1 MGRGRG
7 GRAGSQVDPEGIL
20 AALNPEQRRAAET
33 VRGPVCILA
42 GAGSGKTT
50 TITRRIAY
58 QVATG
63 AFAAG
68 EILAVTFTDKAAT
81 EMRTRLDALGV
92 RGVSARTFHSSALRQ
107 LHHLAP
113 ATGEILSSKA
123 FWLRQLAGALPKA
136 YRFRPVA
143 DLAAEIEWAK
153 NRRLTPETYPEALGD
168 HVPPIPADLV
178 QRVFRRYE
186 ERKRREARI
195 DFEDVLD
202 LLVRLYEQHPEAAT
216 RFRSRCRAI
225 TVDEYQDVNLL
236 QQALLDIW
244 LGERD
249 ELCVVGD
256 DYQAIYSFTGATP
269 RYLIELPKR
278 FPHAAVIRLE
288 TNYRSTPEVL
298 GLANRL
304 VPRLGG
310 APKQLRSVAADG
322 PEPVLERVADE
333 PGWVRERVAELHA
346 GGVAYEEIA
355 VLYRVNARSED
366 FEEVL
371 ADAGIPYQVRGG
383 AFIARPAARAVL
395 RRLRRAAT
403 LDARD
408 AVEEAAA
415 LEGLLDVV
423 PDGLGEEEATRQAD
437 LARLLRLAEQ
447 FDGTTDEFTADLTA
461 RFGADSEGRG
471 VHLLTYHRAKG
482 LEWDA
487 VFLPLLV
494 EGELPAR
501 QARSPEAVDEER
513 RLLYVGITRA
523 RRRLHLT
530 WGTGTPSRF
539 LEELGVRRSEPAPRR
554 RQSQVGVA
562 AGYIRP
568 LPADVHPDALAALK
582 TWRKERAREDGVPAY
597 VVFHDRTLEEIAGR
611 IPRSPA
617 ELQAVSGV
625 GPAKLERYGGD
636 VVRVLMPF
644 ASPSAPPD

>member
-1 MGRGRG
+1 M
-7 GRAGSQVDPEGIL
+7 
-20 AALNPEQRRAAET
+20 
-33 VRGPVCILA
+33 
-42 GAGSGKTT
+42 
-50 TITRRIAY
+50 
-58 QVATG
+58 
-63 AFAAG
+63 
-68 EILAVTFTDKAAT
+68 
-81 EMRTRLDALGV
+81 
-92 RGVSARTFHSSALRQ
+92 
-107 LHHLAP
+107 
-113 ATGEILSSKA
+113 
-123 FWLRQLAGALPKA
+123 
-136 YRFRPVA
+136 
-143 DLAAEIEWAK
+143 
-153 NRRLTPETYPEALGD
+153 
-168 HVPPIPADLV
+168 

-195 DFEDVLD
+195 DFEDVLE
-202 LLVRLYEQHPEAAT
+202 LLVRLYEQHPDAAA

-236 QQALLDIW
+236 QQALLDVW

-310 APKQLRSVAADG
+310 APKQLRSVAAGG

-395 RRLRRAAT
+395 RRLRRAPT
-403 LDARD
+403 LDAGD
-408 AVEEAAA
+408 AVREAAA

-447 FDGTTDEFTADLTA
+447 FDGTAEELAADLTA
-461 RFGADSEGRG
+461 RFGAESEGRG

-501 QARSPEAVDEER
+501 QARSAEALAEER

-539 LEELGVRRSEPAPRR
+539 LEELGVPGSVRGRRTSSAARLVRSTRCVRRAGGLRTRSPPSRHGGRSGLVRTASRPTSSSTTARSRRSPGVSRAARPSCRRCPASGRRSSSATAPMSSGCSRPSAAESHGSVPGHDRRAERGGKGPLEPAQGGGNSGLALGVPVQRGDVADLDRR
-554 RQSQVGVA
+554 EAGSGDGRGQALRRIGLVA
-562 AGYIRP
+562 RGDDVVLGDAGPGP
-568 LPADVHPDALAALK
+568 LDGDAGSARDDA
-582 TWRKERAREDGVPAY
+582 RRCEERARPVAREQD
-597 VVFHDRTLEEIAGR
+597 
-611 IPRSPA
+611 
-617 ELQAVSGV
+617 
-625 GPAKLERYGGD
+625 ERAF
-636 VVRVLMPF
+636 RPQE
-644 ASPSAPPD
+644 PPPLP

>member
-1 MGRGRG
+1 MGHGRG

-20 AALNPEQRRAAET
+20 AGLNPEQRRAAET
-33 VRGPVCILA
+33 TRGPVCILA

-81 EMRTRLDALGV
+81 EMRKRLDALGV

-123 FWLRQLAGALPKA
+123 LWLRQLAGALPKA

-153 NRRLTPETYPEALGD
+153 NRRLTPDTYPEALGD
-168 HVPPIPADLV
+168 HEPPIPADLV

-186 ERKRREARI
+186 ERKRQEQRI
-195 DFEDVLD
+195 DFEDVLE
-202 LLVRLYEQHPEAAT
+202 LLVRLYEQHPDAAA

-236 QQALLDIW
+236 QQALLDAW

-278 FPHAAVIRLE
+278 FPNAAVIRLE

-310 APKQLRSVAADG
+310 APKQLRSVAEGG
-322 PEPVLERVADE
+322 PEPVLEQVAGE

-346 GGVAYEEIA
+346 AGVAYEEIA
-355 VLYRVNARSED
+355 VLYRVNARSEG

-383 AFIARPAARAVL
+383 AFIARQAARAVL

-403 LDARD
+403 LDAGD
-408 AVEEAAA
+408 AVREAAA
-415 LEGLLDVV
+415 LEGLLDVL
-423 PDGLGEEEATRQAD
+423 PEGLGDEEATRQAD
-437 LARLLRLAEQ
+437 LARLVRLAEE
-447 FDGTTDEFTADLTA
+447 FDGTGEELAADLTA
-461 RFGADSEGRG
+461 RFGAESEGRG

-501 QARSPEAVDEER
+501 QARSPEALAEER

-523 RRRLHLT
+523 RRWLHLT

-539 LEELGVRRSEPAPRR
+539 LEELGVRRSEPAPKR
-554 RQSQVGVA
+554 RQSQGGVG
-562 AGYIRP
+562 AGSIRP
-568 LPADVHPDALAALK
+568 LPADVDMDALAALK
-582 TWRKERAREDGVPAY
+582 AWRKERAREDGVPAY

-617 ELQAVSGV
+617 ELQVVSGV
-625 GPAKLERYGGD
+625 GPAKLERYGAD
-636 VVRVLMPF
+636 VVRVLSPF
-644 ASPSAPPD
+644 GG